1 MTRAV
6 VARGAD
12 WGAAALNDGWG
23 PDTPDEIVT
32 QLSRLVVDRFHELAD
47 EVGANDTWWA
57 PTTSEVQ
64 AEVYGQDTDEHS
76 KWDKVHPL
84 PKGITYANLREQAQQ
99 EVWDAFVEW
108 DEDRPAD
115 SPMAQR
121 VKEILDA

>member
-1 MTRAV
+1 MASTV

-23 PDTPDEIVT
+23 ADTSPET
-32 QLSRLVVDRFHELAD
+32 AEQLGRLVVDRFHELVSEQGGD
-47 EVGANDTWWA
+47 ANWL
-57 PTTSEVQ
+57 PSLSEVQ